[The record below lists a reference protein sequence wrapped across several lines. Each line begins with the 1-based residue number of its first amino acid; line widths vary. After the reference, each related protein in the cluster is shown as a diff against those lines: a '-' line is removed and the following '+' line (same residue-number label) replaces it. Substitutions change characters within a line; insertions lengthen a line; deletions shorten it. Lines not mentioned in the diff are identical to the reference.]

1 MAIDPQYPVLKKLPL
16 TSLLLLFVTYTTFGW
31 LLYGWT
37 ENRQVWL
44 LAAVGITILGSVA
57 TYPSK
62 SVAFGFGGFFKTD
75 TRALILMILASIL
88 SVALLT
94 WLQFFVDAIVLFT
107 AGLLV
112 SLDLKIRRWSKPLA
126 LSVIVGWQLLGM
138 SAGLGLHHLYI
149 HPVQN
154 LPVYFYSDYWFKFI
168 KGIYKTFS
176 SQLKL

>member
-1 MAIDPQYPVLKKLPL
+1 MAIDRQDPVLKKLPL

-31 LLYGWT
+31 LLYDWT

-44 LAAVGITILGSVA
+44 LAALGITILGSVV

-62 SVAFGFGGFFKTD
+62 SVSIGFDGFFKTD
-75 TRALILMILASIL
+75 TRALILIILV
-88 SVALLT
+88 SVLAVVLLT
-94 WLQFFVDAIVLFT
+94 WSHFLVDAIVMFA

-112 SLDLKIRRWSKPLA
+112 SLDLKIRRWSKPLT
-126 LSVIVGWQLLGM
+126 LCVIVGWQLLGM
-138 SAGLGLHHLYI
+138 SAGLGLHYLYI

-154 LPVYFYSDYWFKFI
+154 LPAYFYSDYWFKFI
-168 KGIYKTFS
+168 EGIYQNFS

>member
-1 MAIDPQYPVLKKLPL
+1 MAIDRQDPVLKKLPL

-37 ENRQVWL
+37 ENRQIWL
-44 LAAVGITILGSVA
+44 LAAVGLTILGIVV

-62 SVAFGFGGFFKTD
+62 SVSFGFGGFFKTD
-75 TRALILMILASIL
+75 TRALILMILASIV

-94 WLQFFVDAIVLFT
+94 WLQFFVDAIVLCT
-107 AGLLV
+107 AGLLT
-112 SLDLKIRRWSKPLA
+112 SLDLKTRRWGKPLT
-126 LSVIVGWQLLGM
+126 LFIIVGWQLLGM
-138 SAGLGLHHLYI
+138 SAGFGLHHLYL

-168 KGIYKTFS
+168 ESIDPKIFDRF
-176 SQLKL
+176 KL